1 MTSRLKTSLPTESDG
16 EIIMTV
22 KECYEVMKGD
32 YDDVISRLRTDERVK
47 KFLLKV
53 LDDASYATLCS
64 ALERQDIEEAFRA
77 AHTLKGVCKN
87 LSLTNL
93 AYSASNLTEALRGRQ
108 EYGDDIDP
116 LFKKVK
122 KDYSLTMAC
131 IQML

>member
-1 MTSRLKTSLPTESDG
+1 
-16 EIIMTV
+16 MTV

-53 LDDASYATLCS
+53 LSDPSYNMLCDAIA
-64 ALERQDIEEAFRA
+64 AKNAEE

-87 LSLTNL
+87 MSLTAL
-93 AYSASNLTEALRGRQ
+93 AYSASNLTEALRGKT
-108 EYGDDIDP
+108 EIGEDVDP

-122 KDYSLTMAC
+122 KDYSLTIAC
-131 IQML
+131 IQMI

>member
-1 MTSRLKTSLPTESDG
+1 
-16 EIIMTV
+16 MTV

-53 LDDASYATLCS
+53 LDDTSFSTLCN
-64 ALERQDIEEAFRA
+64 ALQEKNAEEAFRA
-77 AHTLKGVCKN
+77 AHTLKGVSKN
-87 LSLTNL
+87 MSLTSL
-93 AYSASNLTEALRGRQ
+93 AYSSSNLTEALRGKT
-108 EYGDDIDP
+108 EISDEVEP

-122 KDYSLTMAC
+122 KDYALTMAC

>member
-1 MTSRLKTSLPTESDG
+1 MT
-16 EIIMTV
+16 I

-53 LDDASYATLCS
+53 LSDPSYNQLCDAIA
-64 ALERQDIEEAFRA
+64 AKNAEEAFRA

-87 LSLTNL
+87 MSLTGL
-93 AYSASNLTEALRGRQ
+93 AYSASNLTEALRGKT
-108 EYGDDIDP
+108 EIGEDVDP

-122 KDYSLTMAC
+122 KDYSLTIAC
-131 IQML
+131 IQMI

>member
-1 MTSRLKTSLPTESDG
+1 
-16 EIIMTV
+16 MTV

-32 YDDVISRLRTDERVK
+32 YDDVISRLRTDDRVK

-53 LDDASYATLCS
+53 LDDTSFSTLCK
-64 ALERQDIEEAFRA
+64 ALEEKNIEEAFRA

-87 LSLTNL
+87 LSIDNL
-93 AYSASNLTEALRGRQ
+93 AYSASNLTEALRGRKD
-108 EYGDDIDP
+108 YGDDIDP

-122 KDYSLTMAC
+122 KDYALTMAC

>member
-1 MTSRLKTSLPTESDG
+1 
-16 EIIMTV
+16 MTV
-22 KECYEVMKGD
+22 QECYAQMGGD
-32 YDDVISRLRTDERVK
+32 YDDVTSRLRTDERIK

-53 LDDASYATLCS
+53 ADDKSFELLCS
-64 ALERQDIEEAFRA
+64 SLETRNIEEAFRA

-87 LSLTNL
+87 LSIDNL

-108 EYGDDIDP
+108 DYGDDIDP

-122 KDYSLTMAC
+122 KDYALTMAC

>member
-1 MTSRLKTSLPTESDG
+1 
-16 EIIMTV
+16 MTV

-32 YDDVISRLRTDERVK
+32 YDDVMSRLRTDERIK

-53 LDDASYATLCS
+53 LSDPSFTNLCN
-64 ALERQDIEEAFRA
+64 ALENKDVEEAFRA

-87 LSLTNL
+87 MSLTGL
-93 AYSASNLTEALRGRQ
+93 AYSASNLTEALRGKT
-108 EYGDDIDP
+108 EIGDDVDA

-122 KDYSLTMAC
+122 KDYALTMAC